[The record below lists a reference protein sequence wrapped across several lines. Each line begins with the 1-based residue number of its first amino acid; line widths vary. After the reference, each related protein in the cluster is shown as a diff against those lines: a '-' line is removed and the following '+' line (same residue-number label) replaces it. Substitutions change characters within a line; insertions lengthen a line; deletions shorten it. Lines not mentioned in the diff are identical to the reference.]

1 MTEQQAKLLEAPFEA
16 NEIDWRVIITKRDK
30 TQGQVAAY
38 VDSRAIQRR
47 LDSVLGRNN
56 WQNKFNPVPGDSK
69 ATTSYVCEI
78 SIYYADRKEWITKS
92 DGAGGTDIEPVKGGL
107 SNAFKRAAS
116 MWGIG
121 RYLYELTG
129 AWVKLKDGKYID
141 DTEKPRLN
149 ALYNEFIGKEKS
161 ENQQSPGSTQA
172 QKSTPA
178 TSSQPTQRKQFT
190 KQSTLTEV
198 QKSPKDDKTV
208 SKKYQITDL
217 TVSRGGKGTQTVVT
231 MQTPEGDSMKGYIK
245 GTAPLHSGQYI
256 DNLKIIT
263 KTDPRVGN
271 YNIIEGYKVAA

>member
-121 RYLYELTG
+121 RYLYELNDI
-129 AWVKLKDGKYID
+129 WVTLKDGKYIA

-149 ALYNEFIGKEKS
+149 DQYEKFIGKKKS
-161 ENQQSPGSTQA
+161 GNQQSPSSTQA
-172 QKSTPA
+172 QKSA
-178 TSSQPTQRKQFT
+178 SAASSHPTQSKLTT
-190 KQSTLTEV
+190 KPSSLTEV
-198 QKSPKDDKTV
+198 PKPLKDRECAPQI
-208 SKKYQITDL
+208 YQITDL
-217 TVSRGGKGTQTVVT
+217 TVSRGGKGAQTLVT
-231 MQTPEGDSMKGYIK
+231 MQTPEGKSMKGYIK
-245 GTAPLHSGQYI
+245 GAVSLQSGQYI
-256 DNLKIIT
+256 DNLKIVT
-263 KTDPRVGN
+263 KTDPRVGQ
-271 YNIIEGYKVAA
+271 YNIIEDYKVAA

>member
-16 NEIDWRVIITKRDK
+16 NEIDWRVIMTKRDK
-30 TQGQVAAY
+30 TKGQVAAY

-129 AWVKLKDGKYID
+129 VWVTLTDGKYID
-141 DTEKPRLN
+141 DTEKPNLN
-149 ALYNEFIGKEKS
+149 KLYNRFIGKEKS
-161 ENQQSPGSTQA
+161 ENQQSPSSTQA
-172 QKSTPA
+172 KKAAQA
-178 TSSQPTQRKQFT
+178 TSSQPTQSKQVT
-190 KQSTLTEV
+190 KPSTLTEV
-198 QKSPKDDKTV
+198 QKSSKNGETA

-231 MQTPEGDSMKGYIK
+231 MQTPDGKSLTGYIK
-245 GTAPLHSGQYI
+245 GEAPLQSGQYI
-256 DNLKIIT
+256 QNLQIVT
-263 KTDPRVGN
+263 KSSPLVGN